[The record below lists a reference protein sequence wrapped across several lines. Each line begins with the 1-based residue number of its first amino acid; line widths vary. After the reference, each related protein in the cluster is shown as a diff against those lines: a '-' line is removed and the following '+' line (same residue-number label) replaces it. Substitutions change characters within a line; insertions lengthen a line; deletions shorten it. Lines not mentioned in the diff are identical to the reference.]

1 MSEATL
7 LDSITFDE
15 WIKSHDGI
23 VLFHKKLCPH
33 CKVMRTVLDKATAER
48 PDIQLAVV
56 DSEEQP
62 DLMARCSVER
72 VPTLIVCRNGAVA
85 ARKSGIMNPRELLAF
100 YRVGV
105 MNGQS
110 DILIIGGGIGGM
122 TAALY
127 AARANLSVRIV
138 EKEVCGGLVNWTH
151 TVENVPSYKSI
162 HGMDLMTACRE
173 HVESLGVTIEEVNE
187 VEEVR
192 LVGQPKEVRT
202 SEGDSFTADVVVIA
216 TGRKPIPLPVE
227 TAFEKIHYC
236 SVCDGTAYKDKDVLV
251 VGGGNSGFDESLY
264 LAGLG
269 VRSIH
274 IVEMF
279 PACAAAQ
286 STQDRALATGIIRA
300 SVNTTITALKPLPDG
315 RCRASLKDTAS
326 GAASEE
332 TVDGVFC
339 FIGQK
344 PNTALFEGL
353 IDMEKGYIRTDE
365 DMRTSLPGVF
375 AVGDV
380 RAKRYRQITT
390 AMGDGTIAALEA
402 ERFIRSLR

>member
-1 MSEATL
+1 MSG
-7 LDSITFDE
+7 
-15 WIKSHDGI
+15 H
-23 VLFHKKLCPH
+23 
-33 CKVMRTVLDKATAER
+33 
-48 PDIQLAVV
+48 
-56 DSEEQP
+56 
-62 DLMARCSVER
+62 
-72 VPTLIVCRNGAVA
+72 
-85 ARKSGIMNPRELLAF
+85 
-100 YRVGV
+100 
-105 MNGQS
+105 S
-110 DILIIGGGIGGM
+110 DVLIIGGGIGGM

-138 EKEVCGGLVNWTH
+138 EKEICGGLVNWTH

-162 HGMDLMTACRE
+162 HGMELMAACRE
-173 HVESLGVTIEEVNE
+173 HVESLGVAIEEISEAERVK
-187 VEEVR
+187 
-192 LVGQPKEVRT
+192 LDGQPKELFT
-202 SEGDSFTADVVVIA
+202 SEGDRFTADAVIIA
-216 TGRKPIPLPVE
+216 TGRRPIPLSVE
-227 TAFEKIHYC
+227 TAFEKVHYC
-236 SVCDGTAYKDKDVLV
+236 SVCDGTAYKGKDVLV

-286 STQDRALATGIIRA
+286 STQDRARATGVIMA
-300 SVNTTITALKPLPDG
+300 SVNTVISALEPLPDG
-315 RCRASLKDTAS
+315 RGLASLKDTSTNAV
-326 GAASEE
+326 SEE

-344 PNTALFEGL
+344 PNTNLFAGL
-353 IDMEKGYIRTDE
+353 VDMDKGYIRTGE
-365 DMRTSLPGVF
+365 DMRTSLSGVF

-380 RAKRYRQITT
+380 RVKQYRQITT

>member
-1 MSEATL
+1 M
-7 LDSITFDE
+7 DQ
-15 WIKSHDGI
+15 SHDGI

-33 CKVMRTVLDKATAER
+33 CKVMRTVLGKATAER
-48 PDIQLAVV
+48 PDIQLASV

-85 ARKSGIMNPRELLAF
+85 ARKSG
-100 YRVGV
+100 V
-105 MNGQS
+105 MNGHS

-202 SEGDSFTADVVVIA
+202 SEGDSFTADVVIIA

-227 TAFEKIHYC
+227 TAFEKVHYC

-269 VRSIH
+269 VRSVH

-300 SVNTTITALKPLPDG
+300 NVNTTITALDPLPDG
-315 RCRASLKDTAS
+315 RCRASLRDTAS
-326 GAASEE
+326 GAASKE

-353 IDMEKGYIRTDE
+353 IDMEKGYIRTNE

-390 AMGDGTIAALEA
+390 AMGDGTVAALEA

>member
-1 MSEATL
+1 MSG
-7 LDSITFDE
+7 
-15 WIKSHDGI
+15 H
-23 VLFHKKLCPH
+23 
-33 CKVMRTVLDKATAER
+33 
-48 PDIQLAVV
+48 
-56 DSEEQP
+56 
-62 DLMARCSVER
+62 
-72 VPTLIVCRNGAVA
+72 
-85 ARKSGIMNPRELLAF
+85 
-100 YRVGV
+100 
-105 MNGQS
+105 S
-110 DILIIGGGIGGM
+110 DVLIIGGGIGGM

-138 EKEVCGGLVNWTH
+138 EKEICGGLVNWTH

-162 HGMDLMTACRE
+162 HGMELMAACRE
-173 HVESLGVTIEEVNE
+173 HVESLGVAIEEISEAERVK
-187 VEEVR
+187 
-192 LVGQPKEVRT
+192 LDGQPKELFT
-202 SEGDSFTADVVVIA
+202 SEGDRFTADAVIIA
-216 TGRKPIPLPVE
+216 TGRRPIPLPVE
-227 TAFEKIHYC
+227 TAFEKVHYC
-236 SVCDGTAYKDKDVLV
+236 SVCDGTAYKGKDVLV

-286 STQDRALATGIIRA
+286 STQDRARATGVIMA
-300 SVNTTITALKPLPDG
+300 SVNTVISALEPLPDG
-315 RCRASLKDTAS
+315 RGLASLKDTSTNAV
-326 GAASEE
+326 SEE

-344 PNTALFEGL
+344 PNTNLFAGL
-353 IDMEKGYIRTDE
+353 VDMDKGYIRTGE
-365 DMRTSLPGVF
+365 DMRTSLSGVF

-380 RAKRYRQITT
+380 RVKQYRQITT

>member
-1 MSEATL
+1 
-7 LDSITFDE
+7 
-15 WIKSHDGI
+15 
-23 VLFHKKLCPH
+23 
-33 CKVMRTVLDKATAER
+33 
-48 PDIQLAVV
+48 
-56 DSEEQP
+56 
-62 DLMARCSVER
+62 
-72 VPTLIVCRNGAVA
+72 
-85 ARKSGIMNPRELLAF
+85 
-100 YRVGV
+100 
-105 MNGQS
+105 MNGHS

-173 HVESLGVTIEEVNE
+173 HVESLGVAIEEVNE

-192 LVGQPKEVRT
+192 LDGQPKEIRT
-202 SEGDSFTADVVVIA
+202 SEGDSFTADVVIIA

-227 TAFEKIHYC
+227 TAFEKVHYC

-269 VRSIH
+269 VRSVH

-300 SVNTTITALKPLPDG
+300 NVNTTITALDPLPDG
-315 RCRASLKDTAS
+315 RCRASLRDTAS
-326 GAASEE
+326 GAEQSAASRISAPLRNGA
-332 TVDGVFC
+332 DG
-339 FIGQK
+339 G
-344 PNTALFEGL
+344 T
-353 IDMEKGYIRTDE
+353 R
-365 DMRTSLPGVF
+365 RSLTGHVCLLSPTGP
-375 AVGDV
+375 
-380 RAKRYRQITT
+380 
-390 AMGDGTIAALEA
+390 AALLSC
-402 ERFIRSLR
+402 RFRGANSCTVVPEHPQPSVPCGSCLPSG

>member
-1 MSEATL
+1 MSG
-7 LDSITFDE
+7 
-15 WIKSHDGI
+15 H
-23 VLFHKKLCPH
+23 
-33 CKVMRTVLDKATAER
+33 
-48 PDIQLAVV
+48 
-56 DSEEQP
+56 
-62 DLMARCSVER
+62 
-72 VPTLIVCRNGAVA
+72 
-85 ARKSGIMNPRELLAF
+85 
-100 YRVGV
+100 
-105 MNGQS
+105 S
-110 DILIIGGGIGGM
+110 DVLIIGGGIGGM

-173 HVESLGVTIEEVNE
+173 HVESLGVAIEEVNE
-187 VEEVR
+187 VERVE
-192 LVGQPKEVRT
+192 LDGQPKAIFT
-202 SEGDSFTADVVVIA
+202 AEGDRFTADAVIIA
-216 TGRKPIPLPVE
+216 TGRRPIPLPVE

-236 SVCDGTAYKDKDVLV
+236 SVCDGTAYKGKNVLV

-269 VRSIH
+269 VCSIH

-286 STQDRALATGIIRA
+286 STQDRARATGIITA
-300 SVNTTITALKPLPDG
+300 NVNTSISALEPLPDG
-315 RCRASLKDTAS
+315 RCRAVLKDAS
-326 GAASEE
+326 TDAVSEE

-344 PNTALFEGL
+344 PNTTLFEGL
-353 IDMEKGYIRTDE
+353 FNMDKGYIRTEE

-380 RAKRYRQITT
+380 RVKQYRQITT

>member
-1 MSEATL
+1 
-7 LDSITFDE
+7 
-15 WIKSHDGI
+15 
-23 VLFHKKLCPH
+23 
-33 CKVMRTVLDKATAER
+33 
-48 PDIQLAVV
+48 
-56 DSEEQP
+56 
-62 DLMARCSVER
+62 
-72 VPTLIVCRNGAVA
+72 
-85 ARKSGIMNPRELLAF
+85 
-100 YRVGV
+100 
-105 MNGQS
+105 MNGHS

-202 SEGDSFTADVVVIA
+202 SDGDSFTADVVVIA

-227 TAFEKIHYC
+227 TTFEKLHYC

-300 SVNTTITALKPLPDG
+300 SVNTTITALEPLPDG

>member
-1 MSEATL
+1 
-7 LDSITFDE
+7 
-15 WIKSHDGI
+15 
-23 VLFHKKLCPH
+23 
-33 CKVMRTVLDKATAER
+33 
-48 PDIQLAVV
+48 
-56 DSEEQP
+56 
-62 DLMARCSVER
+62 
-72 VPTLIVCRNGAVA
+72 
-85 ARKSGIMNPRELLAF
+85 
-100 YRVGV
+100 
-105 MNGQS
+105 MNGHS

-173 HVESLGVTIEEVNE
+173 HVESLGVAIEEVNE

-192 LVGQPKEVRT
+192 LDGQPKEIRT
-202 SEGDSFTADVVVIA
+202 SEGDRFTADVVIIA

-227 TAFEKIHYC
+227 TAFEKVHYC

-269 VRSIH
+269 VRSVH

-300 SVNTTITALKPLPDG
+300 NVNTTITALDPLPDG
-315 RCRASLKDTAS
+315 RCRASLRDAAS

-344 PNTALFEGL
+344 PNTALLEGL

-390 AMGDGTIAALEA
+390 AMGDGTVAALEA
-402 ERFIRSLR
+402 ERFIRSLRWADWCSAPRPGKGSPPLHSAKGQLPIDPALKRAKSPFPAVPKNLRPSPFSSERTPCVPPPHQSKVLGEVGSGGGEPFFRKVLLPRLSALAQSFS

>member
-1 MSEATL
+1 
-7 LDSITFDE
+7 
-15 WIKSHDGI
+15 
-23 VLFHKKLCPH
+23 
-33 CKVMRTVLDKATAER
+33 
-48 PDIQLAVV
+48 
-56 DSEEQP
+56 
-62 DLMARCSVER
+62 
-72 VPTLIVCRNGAVA
+72 
-85 ARKSGIMNPRELLAF
+85 
-100 YRVGV
+100 
-105 MNGQS
+105 MNGHS

-162 HGMDLMTACRE
+162 HGMDLMAACRD
-173 HVESLGVTIEEVNE
+173 HVESLGVAIEEVSE
-187 VEEVR
+187 VEEVQ
-192 LVGQPKEVRT
+192 LDAQPKEVRT
-202 SEGDSFTADVVVIA
+202 SEGDSFTADAVIIA

-227 TAFEKIHYC
+227 TAFEKVHYC
-236 SVCDGTAYKDKDVLV
+236 SVCDGTAYKGKDVLV

-269 VRSIH
+269 VRSVH

-286 STQDRALATGIIRA
+286 STQDRALATGVIRA
-300 SVNTTITALKPLPDG
+300 SVNTTITALEPLPDG
-315 RCRASLKDTAS
+315 RCRASLRNAAS
-326 GAASEE
+326 GNVSEE
-332 TVDGVFC
+332 IVDGVFC

-353 IDMEKGYIRTDE
+353 VDMEKGYIRTDE

-380 RAKRYRQITT
+380 RVKQYRQITT

-402 ERFIRSLR
+402 ERFIRSLC

>member
-1 MSEATL
+1 
-7 LDSITFDE
+7 
-15 WIKSHDGI
+15 
-23 VLFHKKLCPH
+23 
-33 CKVMRTVLDKATAER
+33 
-48 PDIQLAVV
+48 
-56 DSEEQP
+56 
-62 DLMARCSVER
+62 
-72 VPTLIVCRNGAVA
+72 
-85 ARKSGIMNPRELLAF
+85 
-100 YRVGV
+100 
-105 MNGQS
+105 MNGHS

-251 VGGGNSGFDESLY
+251 VA
-264 LAGLG
+264 AGTAG
-269 VRSIH
+269 
-274 IVEMF
+274 
-279 PACAAAQ
+279 
-286 STQDRALATGIIRA
+286 STNPCTLRA
-300 SVNTTITALKPLPDG
+300 SASVPSISWKCSRPAPPRNPHKTGLWLP
-315 RCRASLKDTAS
+315 ASS
-326 GAASEE
+326 GQA
-332 TVDGVFC
+332 
-339 FIGQK
+339 
-344 PNTALFEGL
+344 
-353 IDMEKGYIRTDE
+353 
-365 DMRTSLPGVF
+365 
-375 AVGDV
+375 
-380 RAKRYRQITT
+380 
-390 AMGDGTIAALEA
+390 
-402 ERFIRSLR
+402 

>member
-1 MSEATL
+1 
-7 LDSITFDE
+7 
-15 WIKSHDGI
+15 
-23 VLFHKKLCPH
+23 
-33 CKVMRTVLDKATAER
+33 
-48 PDIQLAVV
+48 
-56 DSEEQP
+56 
-62 DLMARCSVER
+62 
-72 VPTLIVCRNGAVA
+72 
-85 ARKSGIMNPRELLAF
+85 
-100 YRVGV
+100 
-105 MNGQS
+105 MNGHS
-110 DILIIGGGIGGM
+110 DILIIGGGIAGM

-173 HVESLGVTIEEVNE
+173 HVESLGVAIEEVNE

-192 LVGQPKEVRT
+192 LDGQPKEIRT
-202 SEGDSFTADVVVIA
+202 SEGDSFTADVVIIA

-227 TAFEKIHYC
+227 TAFEKVHYC
-236 SVCDGTAYKDKDVLV
+236 SVCDGTAYKDKDVL
-251 VGGGNSGFDESLY
+251 DESLY

-269 VRSIH
+269 VRSVH

-300 SVNTTITALKPLPDG
+300 NVNTTITALDPLPDG
-315 RCRASLKDTAS
+315 RCRASLRDTAS
-326 GAASEE
+326 GAASKE

-353 IDMEKGYIRTDE
+353 IDMEKGYIRTNE

-390 AMGDGTIAALEA
+390 AMGDGTVAALEA

>member
-1 MSEATL
+1 MSG
-7 LDSITFDE
+7 
-15 WIKSHDGI
+15 H
-23 VLFHKKLCPH
+23 
-33 CKVMRTVLDKATAER
+33 
-48 PDIQLAVV
+48 
-56 DSEEQP
+56 
-62 DLMARCSVER
+62 
-72 VPTLIVCRNGAVA
+72 
-85 ARKSGIMNPRELLAF
+85 
-100 YRVGV
+100 
-105 MNGQS
+105 S
-110 DILIIGGGIGGM
+110 DVLIIGGGIGGM

-138 EKEVCGGLVNWTH
+138 EKEICGGLVNWTH

-162 HGMDLMTACRE
+162 HGMELMAACRE
-173 HVESLGVTIEEVNE
+173 HVESLGVAIEEISEAERVK
-187 VEEVR
+187 
-192 LVGQPKEVRT
+192 LDGQPKELFT
-202 SEGDSFTADVVVIA
+202 SEGDRFTADAVIIA
-216 TGRKPIPLPVE
+216 TGRRPIPLPVE
-227 TAFEKIHYC
+227 TAFEKVHYC
-236 SVCDGTAYKDKDVLV
+236 SVCDGTAYKGKDVLV

-286 STQDRALATGIIRA
+286 STQDRARATGLITA
-300 SVNTTITALKPLPDG
+300 SVNTVISALEPLPDG
-315 RCRASLKDTAS
+315 RCLASLKDTSTNAV
-326 GAASEE
+326 SEE

-344 PNTALFEGL
+344 PNTNLFAGL
-353 IDMEKGYIRTDE
+353 VDMDKGYIRTGE
-365 DMRTSLPGVF
+365 DMRTSLSGVF

-380 RAKRYRQITT
+380 RVKQYRQITT

>member
-1 MSEATL
+1 
-7 LDSITFDE
+7 
-15 WIKSHDGI
+15 
-23 VLFHKKLCPH
+23 
-33 CKVMRTVLDKATAER
+33 
-48 PDIQLAVV
+48 
-56 DSEEQP
+56 
-62 DLMARCSVER
+62 
-72 VPTLIVCRNGAVA
+72 
-85 ARKSGIMNPRELLAF
+85 
-100 YRVGV
+100 
-105 MNGQS
+105 MNGHS
-110 DILIIGGGIGGM
+110 DVLIIGGGIGGM

-162 HGMDLMTACRE
+162 HGMELMTACRE
-173 HVESLGVTIEEVNE
+173 HVESLGVAIEEVSE
-187 VEEVR
+187 VERVK
-192 LVGQPKEVRT
+192 LDGQPKEIFT
-202 SEGDSFTADVVVIA
+202 SERDRFTADAVLIA
-216 TGRKPIPLPVE
+216 TGRRPIPLPVE
-227 TAFEKIHYC
+227 TTFEKIHYC
-236 SVCDGTAYKDKDVLV
+236 SVCDGTAYKGKDVLV

-286 STQDRALATGIIRA
+286 STQDRARATGIITA
-300 SVNTTITALKPLPDG
+300 SVNTSISALESLPG
-315 RCRASLKDTAS
+315 GSCRAALRDAS
-326 GAASEE
+326 TGAVSEE

-353 IDMEKGYIRTDE
+353 VDMDKGYIRTGE

-380 RAKRYRQITT
+380 RVKQYRQITT

>member
-1 MSEATL
+1 MSG
-7 LDSITFDE
+7 
-15 WIKSHDGI
+15 H
-23 VLFHKKLCPH
+23 
-33 CKVMRTVLDKATAER
+33 
-48 PDIQLAVV
+48 
-56 DSEEQP
+56 
-62 DLMARCSVER
+62 
-72 VPTLIVCRNGAVA
+72 
-85 ARKSGIMNPRELLAF
+85 
-100 YRVGV
+100 
-105 MNGQS
+105 S
-110 DILIIGGGIGGM
+110 DVLIIGGGIGGM

-138 EKEVCGGLVNWTH
+138 EKEICGGLVNWTH

-162 HGMDLMTACRE
+162 HGMELMAACRE
-173 HVESLGVTIEEVNE
+173 HVESLGVAIEEISEAERVKPD
-187 VEEVR
+187 
-192 LVGQPKEVRT
+192 GQPKELFT
-202 SEGDSFTADVVVIA
+202 SEGDRFTADAVIIA
-216 TGRKPIPLPVE
+216 TGRRPIPLPVE
-227 TAFEKIHYC
+227 TAFEKVHYC
-236 SVCDGTAYKDKDVLV
+236 SVCDGTAYKGKDVLV

-286 STQDRALATGIIRA
+286 STQDRARATGVITA
-300 SVNTTITALKPLPDG
+300 SVNTVISALEPLPDG
-315 RCRASLKDTAS
+315 RCLASLKDTSTNAV
-326 GAASEE
+326 SEE

-344 PNTALFEGL
+344 PNTNLFAGL
-353 IDMEKGYIRTDE
+353 VDMDKGYIRTGE
-365 DMRTSLPGVF
+365 DMRTSLSGVF

-380 RAKRYRQITT
+380 RVKQYRQITT

>member
-1 MSEATL
+1 MSG
-7 LDSITFDE
+7 
-15 WIKSHDGI
+15 H
-23 VLFHKKLCPH
+23 
-33 CKVMRTVLDKATAER
+33 
-48 PDIQLAVV
+48 
-56 DSEEQP
+56 
-62 DLMARCSVER
+62 
-72 VPTLIVCRNGAVA
+72 
-85 ARKSGIMNPRELLAF
+85 
-100 YRVGV
+100 
-105 MNGQS
+105 S
-110 DILIIGGGIGGM
+110 DVLIIGGGIGGM

-138 EKEVCGGLVNWTH
+138 EKEICGGLVNWTH

-162 HGMDLMTACRE
+162 HGMELMAACRE
-173 HVESLGVTIEEVNE
+173 HVESLGVAIEEISEAERVK
-187 VEEVR
+187 
-192 LVGQPKEVRT
+192 LDGQPKELFT
-202 SEGDSFTADVVVIA
+202 SEGDRFTADAVIIA
-216 TGRKPIPLPVE
+216 TGRRPIPLPVE
-227 TAFEKIHYC
+227 TAFEKVHYC
-236 SVCDGTAYKDKDVLV
+236 SVCDGTAYKGKDVLV

-286 STQDRALATGIIRA
+286 STQDRAWATGVITA
-300 SVNTTITALKPLPDG
+300 SVNTVISALEPLPDG
-315 RCRASLKDTAS
+315 RCLASLKDTSTNAV
-326 GAASEE
+326 SEE

-344 PNTALFEGL
+344 PNTNLFAGL
-353 IDMEKGYIRTDE
+353 VDMDKGYIRTGE
-365 DMRTSLPGVF
+365 DMRTSLSGVF

-380 RAKRYRQITT
+380 RVKQYRQITT